1 LVAPNTT
8 TTLEKPDMSN
18 RDQHSNKE
26 SKKAPQHTA
35 KEKKAAKQAKKHSG
49 DHQPLVSKKP

>member
-1 LVAPNTT
+1 
-8 TTLEKPDMSN
+8 MSN

-26 SKKAPQHTA
+26 TKKAPQHTA

-49 DHQPLVSKKP
+49 DHAPLVSKKP